1 MQASCDELVRQ
12 LFGSIMNIISAYFG
26 RYNLQVATMLRCN
39 EHVDRVTQE
48 LNEAKDESEV
58 EQQRCALY
66 FNSGLTRFQT
76 ATLTSSCSL
85 LGWSSFSVPSRSYGS
100 NLQNSHQ
107 PFMFNCWT
115 KPKYFPITVEQDRVE
130 RSFEA
135 IEQSILSNKMA
146 RWSCEACCRSVA
158 EWCSWFWL
166 QEPFSSWFNWLCLSQ
181 SAGSFLGNEHK
192 KR

>member
-1 MQASCDELVRQ
+1 
-12 LFGSIMNIISAYFG
+12 MNIISAYFG

-66 FNSGLTRFQT
+66 FNSGLTHFQT

-107 PFMFNCWT
+107 PFMF
-115 KPKYFPITVEQDRVE
+115 TVIIVE
-130 RSFEA
+130 LNQNISQLQWNKIVLSGA
-135 IEQSILSNKMA
+135 LKLLSNPYFRTKWPAEVVKPAAGLLLNDA
-146 RWSCEACCRSVA
+146 RGFDCRSNFQVDLID
-158 EWCSWFWL
+158 CV
-166 QEPFSSWFNWLCLSQ
+166 CLSLLDH
-181 SAGSFLGNEHK
+181 F
-192 KR
+192 